1 MKSKV
6 KALVVEDDL
15 QIQEEIMDVLQL
27 LGHEHDWAESQQQAR
42 DLIEQNTYQYV
53 LADLEIPARTGR
65 GFANIEYGKLLIE
78 QIQQINGCGITP
90 VIVMTG
96 HHDKGLNMV
105 MDLMGNGAM
114 DFISKPFG
122 DGTTG
127 KSLPQ
132 AIRNVLKMHRKSL
145 PKGTCLGDPPKP
157 FEGGTLA
164 FYPNHIELAGE
175 TILESQPPGLGPAP
189 GNGWLIL
196 HALSKPQKNGKRPRL
211 SAPRL
216 AKAIDPSGQ
225 LSDGAINSCVHTLRT
240 RIAQILLE
248 ESRLTVSRNDVI
260 ANKGKGYHLADWLT
274 IERHDENACPTEPTS
289 QAPVPPANTTS
300 TQCTLMD
307 DAHSPLTERQLWILD
322 QLRNGMQLTRK
333 MVEDQFA
340 IGDKQAKRELTGLT
354 NRGMVSFIR
363 KPRPGY
369 YVLKTRIS
377 QRA

>member
-15 QIQEEIMDVLQL
+15 QIQEQIMDVLQL

-78 QIQQINGCGITP
+78 QIQQINGRGITP

-157 FEGGTLA
+157 FEGGILS

-175 TILESQPPGLGPAP
+175 TILESQHPAP

-196 HALSKPQKNGKRPRL
+196 HALSTLQKNGKRPRL

-216 AKAIDPSGQ
+216 AKAIDPTGQ

-274 IERHDENACPTEPTS
+274 IEWHDENIGPTEQASHTPIPTS
-289 QAPVPPANTTS
+289 NAISSPSTS
-300 TQCTLMD
+300 TGN
-307 DAHSPLTERQLWILD
+307 SPYPLTERQLWILD
-322 QLRNGMQLTRK
+322 QLRNGTQLTRK

-369 YVLKTRIS
+369 YVLKTRQIR
-377 QRA
+377 Q

>member
-1 MKSKV
+1 MKLKV

-15 QIQEEIMDVLQL
+15 QIEEEIMDVLQL

-78 QIQQINGCGITP
+78 QIQQIKGRGITP

-122 DGTTG
+122 DGTIG

-132 AIRNVLKMHRKSL
+132 TIRNVLKMHRKSL
-145 PKGTCLGDPPKP
+145 PKGTCIGDPPKP

-175 TILESQPPGLGPAP
+175 TILESQHPGHAP

-274 IERHDENACPTEPTS
+274 IERHDDES
-289 QAPVPPANTTS
+289 GDGHIGLTS
-300 TQCTLMD
+300 TDNQCI
-307 DAHSPLTERQLWILD
+307 ASQPPSSKPQSEAPAPLNERQLWILD
-322 QLRNGMQLTRK
+322 QLRSGIQVTRT
-333 MVEDQFA
+333 MVENQFD
-340 IGDKQAKRELTGLT
+340 IREKQAKRELAGLT
-354 NRGMVSFIR
+354 NSGLVAFIR
-363 KPRPGY
+363 KPRPGFY
-369 YVLKTRIS
+369 KLRI
-377 QRA
+377 AKDD

>member
-15 QIQEEIMDVLQL
+15 QIQEQIMDVLQL

-78 QIQQINGCGITP
+78 QIQQINGRGITP

-96 HHDKGLNMV
+96 HHEKGLNMV

-145 PKGTCLGDPPKP
+145 PKGTCLGDLPKP
-157 FEGGTLA
+157 FEGGVLA

-175 TILESQPPGLGPAP
+175 TILESQPPGSAP

-196 HALSKPQKNGKRPRL
+196 HALSKPQKNSKLPRL

-260 ANKGKGYHLADWLT
+260 ANKGKGYHLADWLI
-274 IERHDENACPTEPTS
+274 IEHHDENAYSKESASLAPEPQS
-289 QAPVPPANTTS
+289 NTTS
-300 TQCTLMD
+300 FPCPSNEDLLD
-307 DAHSPLTERQLWILD
+307 PLTERQTWILN
-322 QLRNGMQLTRK
+322 QLRSGTQLTRK
-333 MVEDQFA
+333 IVEDQFS

-354 NRGMVSFIR
+354 NRDMVSFMR

-369 YVLKTRIS
+369 YVLKTR
-377 QRA
+377 QMRQP